1 MIDRDHALSI
11 SRQAQLVG
19 ISRGSVYY
27 RPKPVNTVDLE
38 LMRHIDELHLEH
50 PFMGARMLRDQL
62 NREGFDVGRKH
73 VGTLMKRM
81 GIEALYKKPNTSKKH
96 PGHKIYPYLLRDL
109 VIEEANQVWALDTT
123 YIPMAKG
130 FVYLTAVVDWASRKV
145 LSSKVA
151 ITLESCHAVDVLQ
164 EAFTRHGS
172 PEIVNTDQ
180 GSQFTADEFVQAVK
194 NNGCKISMDGRGAWR
209 DNVIVERLWKS
220 VKYERVYLYAY
231 DSVIEARK
239 SITKK
244 KRGLSPILSFFWSA
258 RPFGP
263 CIFPGNIFYYIVEF
277 WRAKWSSRTIL
288 FL

>member
-27 RPKPVNTVDLE
+27 HPKPVNTVDLE

-96 PGHKIYPYLLRDL
+96 PGHKIYPYLLRTL

-239 SITKK
+239 SITEYMDWYNKFRPHSSLGRK
-244 KRGLSPILSFFWSA
+244 TPEEAYVGMLPIIEMA
-258 RPFGP
+258 
-263 CIFPGNIFYYIVEF
+263 V
-277 WRAKWSSRTIL
+277 
-288 FL
+288 